1 MRVIVS
7 AVKKR
12 LQTIVFRSYPENA
25 AHGCPPVWFL
35 MGWFS
40 KKP

>member
-1 MRVIVS
+1 MGVIVS

-25 AHGCPPVWFL
+25 AHVCSFRLVFDEL
-35 MGWFS
+35 V
-40 KKP
+40 